1 MAETLREQA
10 KKKLGKGASQKQMAQ
25 EIGFS
30 QAMVS
35 LWLNHLTDSKNVT
48 NAVEKWVQ
56 DETPIELSTEDL
68 QLLVKQYALASL
80 DDTKYWELPLGET
93 KALLSDDFS
102 QSKVGMG
109 IVATSGSDDSEW
121 ETLTISSD
129 IHTSSLPTTINV
141 LGDNGEIREVTLSS

>member
-1 MAETLREQA
+1 
-10 KKKLGKGASQKQMAQ
+10 MAQ

-35 LWLNHLTDSKNVT
+35 LWVNHLTDSKNVT

-93 KALLSDDFS
+93 KALLSDDF
-102 QSKVGMG
+102 
-109 IVATSGSDDSEW
+109 
-121 ETLTISSD
+121 
-129 IHTSSLPTTINV
+129 
-141 LGDNGEIREVTLSS
+141 R